1 MGGGGGG
8 NHPGAGL
15 ALQLHDDGGGG
26 VRAGGGD
33 GDGAGHALHAAAAA
47 PARQVL
53 VSLGPLQHGALR
65 LSGQELLTTLNIP
78 ILDNFYLKYT
88 CAGFVLSILSQRAEI
103 QCKVAASIISS
114 LQLYTGWS
122 IRPL

>member
-1 MGGGGGG
+1 MDPVHGGGGGD
-8 NHPGAGL
+8 HPGAGL

-53 VSLGPLQHGALR
+53 VGLGPLQHGALG
-65 LSGQELLTTLNIP
+65 LAGQELLTTAVELTLNIP
-78 ILDNFYLKYT
+78 ILKYL
-88 CAGFVLSILSQRAEI
+88 
-103 QCKVAASIISS
+103 
-114 LQLYTGWS
+114 
-122 IRPL
+122 